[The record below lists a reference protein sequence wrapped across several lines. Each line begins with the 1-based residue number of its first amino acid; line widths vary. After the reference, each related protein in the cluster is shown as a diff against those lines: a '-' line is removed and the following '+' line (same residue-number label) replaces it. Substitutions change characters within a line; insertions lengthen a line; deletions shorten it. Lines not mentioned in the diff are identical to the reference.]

1 MKKTL
6 VSLSFALFMGCLE
19 GSAFT
24 VENFEQDPFD
34 VSAVTYRRIT
44 DTNEEAALVKVLLP
58 LKNVEINGNTVGNI
72 EQVSGEYWVYLDPG
86 SISLTLTGSDG
97 KDIEVRFADY
107 GVPTVGKS
115 CTYKLKCKL
124 TDEEQK
130 RVFESKRRVESTEF
144 KTPKHLSV
152 AYKFKGE
159 QHYITHDEWKEQPY
173 GFLFH
178 VDVMGLVIEFGGK
191 KFIFLSRNPDLRDE
205 NHVSIKM
212 DWDKTQEYLRKHP
225 DERLMTKAEAEY
237 LMSISKKYKGSE
249 ILGMGED
256 YFIPWAPMESWLSDE
271 VDENEAFVVYS
282 IFDEIGTRRKSEEI
296 SVHTVMDIKE

>member
-6 VSLSFALFMGCLE
+6 VSLSFALFMGCLD

-34 VSAVTYRRIT
+34 VSAVTYRRVT

-178 VDVMGLVIEFGGK
+178 VDVQGIVIEYGGK
-191 KFIFLSRNPDLRDE
+191 KFIYPTTGVEDE
-205 NHVSIKM
+205 NLMPVIM
-212 DWDKTQEYLRKHP
+212 DWNKTQEYLRKHP

-237 LMSISKKYKGSE
+237 VMKVCRGFERGKV
-249 ILGMGED
+249 LGMGED
-256 YFIPWAPMESWLSDE
+256 YFIPQFPESWLSDE
-271 VDENEAFVVYS
+271 VNENEAFAVYGT
-282 IFDEIGTRRKSEEI
+282 FDMIGTRQKSQET
-296 SVHTVMDIKE
+296 SVHTVIDVKE

>member
-6 VSLSFALFMGCLE
+6 ASLFFVLSLGCLE

-24 VENFEQDPFD
+24 VEKFEQDPFD
-34 VSAVTYRRIT
+34 VSAVTYRRVT
-44 DTNEEAALVKVLLP
+44 DSNEEAALVKILLP

-107 GVPTVGKS
+107 GVPAVGKS

-173 GFLFH
+173 GFLMH
-178 VDVMGLVIEFGGK
+178 VDVMGVVIEFEGK
-191 KFIFLSRNPDLRDE
+191 KFIYSKFGVIDDNFM
-205 NHVSIKM
+205 SILM
-212 DWDKTQEYLRKHP
+212 DWDKTHEYLRKHP
-225 DERLMTKAEAEY
+225 EERLMTKAEAEY
-237 LMSISKKYKGSE
+237 VMSVCRGFERGKV
-249 ILGMGED
+249 LGMGED
-256 YFIPWAPMESWLSDE
+256 YFIPRLPESWLSDE
-271 VDENEAFVVYS
+271 VNENEALAVYGA
-282 IFDEIGTRRKSEEI
+282 FDMIGTRKKSQET
-296 SVHTVMDIKE
+296 SVHTVIDIKE